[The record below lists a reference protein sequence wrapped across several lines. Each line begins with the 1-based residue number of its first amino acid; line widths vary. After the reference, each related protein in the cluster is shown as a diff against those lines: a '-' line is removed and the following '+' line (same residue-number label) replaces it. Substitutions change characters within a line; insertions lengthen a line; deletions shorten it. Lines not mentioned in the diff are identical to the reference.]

1 MSHLVQLILEM
12 FGMTRREQFVVCMAM
27 LLLTFAL
34 YAGKQ
39 FATQKVFATLYL
51 ALGLAFCVFMTTGN
65 PRTRMV
71 AGAALCGLVAAL
83 FAWYLLTMPRFR
95 PTRDEE

>member
-1 MSHLVQLILEM
+1 M
-12 FGMTRREQFVVCMAM
+12 FGMTQREQFVVCMAM
-27 LLLTFAL
+27 LVLAFAL

-51 ALGLAFCVFMTTGN
+51 ALGLAFCVVMTTDN
-65 PRTRMV
+65 PRTRVV
-71 AGAALCGLVAAL
+71 AGAALCGVVVAL
-83 FAWYLLTMPRFR
+83 FGWYLLAMPRIR